1 MPMPASNAG
10 VLRDPT
16 SPQHVTFLEL
26 FFDLVFVFALDR
38 VAQGLIDK
46 LDWSDLLETM
56 VLLPAVWWIWMMTV
70 WMTDRLD
77 PERASTQLTVIGIM
91 VGSLILASAV
101 PDAFGRRGWFFAG
114 TYVSVQLGRTLY
126 LVVVLR
132 RHELRRRSLR
142 TLFWFAVSAV
152 PWLLGAASNAPLR
165 LALWA
170 LAITIDYVAAR
181 LDFPTPGAGRSP
193 ISEWGLAAAHMSER
207 FRQIVI
213 VALGGTIIVAGTTF
227 GASDFGPHSVAALV
241 ISFAVTGL
249 LWRIYI
255 YRAGELM
262 SEALARSASPAH
274 LGRSTAYTHLLIAA
288 AAIAVSVADRLVIA
302 QPLARPHASWTAAI
316 MAGPVLFLLG
326 RARLEYTVFSRVSYS
341 RRIGLAVLVAITP
354 AMIAVPPLAVA
365 ATMVAIL
372 LGVAAGDVAGWR
384 RNPSTP
390 TPPRG
395 AAG

>member
-1 MPMPASNAG
+1 MGVDDAA

-38 VAQGLIDK
+38 VAQGLIDT

-77 PERASTQLTVIGIM
+77 PERTSTQLTVIGIM
-91 VGSLILASAV
+91 LGTLILASAV
-101 PDAFGRRGWFFAG
+101 PNAFGSRGWFFAG
-114 TYVSVQLGRTLY
+114 MYVSVQLGRTLY
-126 LVVVLR
+126 LLAVLR
-132 RHELRRRSLR
+132 RHRLRRRTLR
-142 TLFWFAVSAV
+142 TLFWFVVSAV
-152 PWLLGAASNAPLR
+152 PWLLGAASSGPLR

-207 FRQIVI
+207 YQQIVI
-213 VALGGTIIVAGTTF
+213 IALGGTIIVAGSTF
-227 GASDFGPHSVAALV
+227 GASDFKLDSIAALV
-241 ISFAVTGL
+241 VSFAVTGL

-262 SEALARSASPAH
+262 YEALTRSANPDH

-302 QPLARPHASWTAAI
+302 QPLARPHPSWTAVI

-341 RRIGLAVLVAITP
+341 RRIGLAVLVASIP
-354 AMIAVPPLAVA
+354 VMIAVPPLAVA
-365 ATMVAIL
+365 GTMVAIL
-372 LGVAAGDVAGWR
+372 VGVAAGDVAGWR

-390 TPPRG
+390 TPPR
-395 AAG
+395 AQAS

>member
-1 MPMPASNAG
+1 MY
-10 VLRDPT
+10 
-16 SPQHVTFLEL
+16 
-26 FFDLVFVFALDR
+26 
-38 VAQGLIDK
+38 VA
-46 LDWSDLLETM
+46 
-56 VLLPAVWWIWMMTV
+56 
-70 WMTDRLD
+70 
-77 PERASTQLTVIGIM
+77 
-91 VGSLILASAV
+91 
-101 PDAFGRRGWFFAG
+101 
-114 TYVSVQLGRTLY
+114 VQLGRSLY

-152 PWLLGAASNAPLR
+152 PWLLGAACSEPLR

-193 ISEWGLAAAHMSER
+193 ISEWRLAAAHMSER

-227 GASDFGPHSVAALV
+227 GASDFGLHSVAALV
-241 ISFAVTGL
+241 VSFAVTGL

-262 SEALARSASPAH
+262 SEALARSANPAH

-288 AAIAVSVADRLVIA
+288 AAITVSVADRLVIA
-302 QPLARPHASWTAAI
+302 QPLAPPNAAWTAAI

-326 RARLEYTVFSRVSYS
+326 RARLEYTVFSRVAYS
-341 RRIGLAVLVAITP
+341 RRIGLAVLVAVAP
-354 AMIAVPPLAVA
+354 VMIVVPPLAVA
-365 ATMVAIL
+365 ATMAAIL
-372 LGVAAGDVAGWR
+372 FGVAAGDVAGWR
-384 RNPSTP
+384 RNPSIP
-390 TPPRG
+390 TPPG
-395 AAG
+395 TAAG